1 MSSLLEAKPLH
12 TLLVETLESH
22 QGSLIDTQL
31 LKLLKKSNNDVND
44 RVFNKLLL
52 RLELEGLIHV
62 SALTK
67 NKRTIELV
75 PPREKR

>member
-1 MSSLLEAKPLH
+1 MSRLLEAKPLH
-12 TLLVETLESH
+12 TLLVETLES

-31 LKLLKKSNNDVND
+31 LKLLKKSNSDFNE
-44 RVFNKLLL
+44 RAFNKLLL

-67 NKRTIELV
+67 NRRRIELV
-75 PPREKR
+75 PLKEKG